1 MHRRTVVLFLLAF
14 VVALAGC
21 QGASEAAATGE
32 AAGATTAAATAGRPG
47 GDVMALAVGTLA
59 LDGTENAITAPQ
71 AAELLPLWKAYRALL
86 ASDATAP
93 QELAALVEQI
103 RQSMTAEQQATLAAG
118 LSPEEQAAL
127 LARHGIEM
135 PAGGGM
141 PAQLENMTE
150 EERQAAIAERQ
161 AAAAAG
167 GAAGPGMGREAGG
180 APPEGMPAGG
190 PPAGGA
196 AMAQVQAA
204 SGGGTAVQAGAN
216 TWATG
221 LVEAVIAYLESIQ

>member
-1 MHRRTVVLFLLAF
+1 MYRRTVVLFLLAF

-21 QGASEAAATGE
+21 QGASGAAATGE
-32 AAGATTAAATAGRPG
+32 AATTTTAAAAAGRPG

-59 LDGTENAITAPQ
+59 LDGADNAITAAQ

-103 RQSMTAEQQATLAAG
+103 RQSMTAEQQATLEAG
-118 LSPEEQAAL
+118 LSPEEQAGL

-141 PAQLENMTE
+141 PAQLENMTA

-161 AAAAAG
+161 AAAAA

-196 AMAQVQAA
+196 AMAQVQSA
-204 SGGGTAVQAGAN
+204 SGSGAAVQAGAN

>member
-14 VVALAGC
+14 VVTLAGC

-59 LDGTENAITAPQ
+59 LDGTDNAITAAQ

-103 RQSMTAEQQATLAAG
+103 RQGMAAEQQATLEAG